1 MGHIPKSFSNICYQF
16 LFLAGCTAEAKDTAK
31 RVDKSGGYGLG
42 ILVCYNFFGS
52 EKVMDWFKIEKDWTE
67 IFEYD

>member
-1 MGHIPKSFSNICYQF
+1 MGHVPKSFSNVCYQF

-31 RVDKSGGYGLG
+31 RVDKWGGYGLG

-52 EKVMDWFKIEKDWTE
+52 EKVMD
-67 IFEYD
+67 